1 MKIEKAQTEDAKS
14 IVEINIKEWKNT
26 YKGIFPDKFLENLS
40 EKEEESG
47 EKCKNKINEYIVG
60 KINNQIVGFL
70 RFGKNKKG
78 YNDNYAEIYALYID
92 KEYQRKGIGTALI
105 NFAFE
110 NLKPNYKYVLISTL
124 VQNDA
129 NLFYKKIGG
138 KLIDKVNFSLGNN
151 EYEENLYEYEL

>member
-26 YKGIFPDKFLENLS
+26 YKGIFLDKFLENLS
-40 EKEEESG
+40 EKEEESV

-70 RFGKNKKG
+70 G

-124 VQNDA
+124 VENDA

>member
-26 YKGIFPDKFLENLS
+26 YKGIFLDKFLENLS
-40 EKEEESG
+40 EKEESV

-60 KINNQIVGFL
+60 KINNKIVGFL
-70 RFGKNKKG
+70 G

-110 NLKPNYKYVLISTL
+110 NLKPNYKYVLISSL